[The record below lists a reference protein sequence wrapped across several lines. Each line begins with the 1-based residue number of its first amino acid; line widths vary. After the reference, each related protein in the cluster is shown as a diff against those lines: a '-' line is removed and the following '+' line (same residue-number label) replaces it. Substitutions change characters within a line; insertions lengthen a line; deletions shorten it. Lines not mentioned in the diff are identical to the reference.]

1 MPHGTRIIKMIY
13 VFDIDGTI
21 CTKATEFD
29 YEACEPIRERIG
41 IINKLYDQGNT
52 IIFQTARGMG
62 RFDNDAAKAIKTFY
76 EMTIEQLERWGVKYH
91 DLFLGKPAGNIY
103 IDDKGV
109 GDIEFFNSMREET
122 L

>member
-1 MPHGTRIIKMIY
+1 MIY

-21 CTKATEFD
+21 CTKAKDFD
-29 YEACEPIRERIG
+29 YEGSQPIKERITVV
-41 IINKLYDQGNT
+41 NNLYNQGNT

-62 RFDNDAAKAIKTFY
+62 RFKNDAQKAIDTFY
-76 EMTIEQLERWGVKYH
+76 DMTVEQLNGWGVKYH
-91 DLFLGKPAGNIY
+91 QLFLGKPAGDIY

-109 GDIEFFNSMREET
+109 RDKDFFDAMRNER